1 MNKLFIFFLLAAFL
15 VYGQDKMKPD
25 AYMLPLDSNK
35 GLELI
40 NVKVE
45 TVDYIGKKGI
55 QVTKAEGEIEGE
67 TLALIPASYLFKN
80 GTIEIELS
88 GEPAPGSDPQMR
100 GFVGVAFRVDT
111 SDYSRYECFYLRPV
125 NARADNQMQRNH
137 SMQYVSHPE
146 YPWYRL
152 RKETPGLYE
161 SYTDMVPGEWT
172 KLKIEVDG
180 QTAKLYLHGTEQPSL
195 IVNDLKHEAA
205 EGRIALW
212 LHWSTLARYR
222 HLIIKPK

>member
-1 MNKLFIFFLLAAFL
+1 
-15 VYGQDKMKPD
+15 
-25 AYMLPLDSNK
+25 
-35 GLELI
+35 
-40 NVKVE
+40 
-45 TVDYIGKKGI
+45 
-55 QVTKAEGEIEGE
+55 
-67 TLALIPASYLFKN
+67 
-80 GTIEIELS
+80 
-88 GEPAPGSDPQMR
+88 GEPAPGADPQMR

-125 NARADNQMQRNH
+125 NARADNQLQRNH
-137 SMQYVSHPE
+137 SLQYVSHPD

-152 RKETPGLYE
+152 REETPGLYE

-180 QTAKLYLHGTEQPSL
+180 QTAKLYLHDAEQPSL
-195 IVNDLKHEAA
+195 IVNDLKHEAT

-222 HLIIKPK
+222 HLKVMPK